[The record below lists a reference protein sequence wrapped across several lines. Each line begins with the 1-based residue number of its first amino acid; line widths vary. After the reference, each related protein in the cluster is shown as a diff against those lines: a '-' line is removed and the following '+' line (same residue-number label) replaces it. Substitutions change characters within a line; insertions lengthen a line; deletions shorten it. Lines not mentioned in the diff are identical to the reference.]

1 MLGVKLYAERSAE
14 AELSVSAEAE
24 DVLSADADDLVSGDA
39 KKRSSPSSPVEGL
52 GQVEPEKR
60 SRPVSPSVRLS
71 VSAPSSSDFLLSELP
86 TLAPV
91 SALLSELP
99 TLAPVSA

>member
-52 GQVEPEKR
+52 G
-60 SRPVSPSVRLS
+60 PVSYTHLT
-71 VSAPSSSDFLLSELP
+71 LP
-86 TLAPV
+86 TSCCV
-91 SALLSELP
+91 
-99 TLAPVSA
+99 